1 MTRWDAL
8 LGGLLAVV
16 VALHLSLRA
25 DPARRNLEFVPDMAN
40 GPAYETQ
47 AANPVFPDGKTLQA
61 PPPGTIAR
69 GYLPLAVDGLP
80 LDVTTPYKELAP
92 EQVAAWDRLAAPALD
107 PEAAAAARARGA
119 FVFENFCA
127 VCHGAGGPE
136 GGPVTKRG
144 VPPPTPLTGDG
155 ARAKSDG
162 RLFRILTAGEGN
174 MPSYATQVAR
184 EDRWN
189 VILYVRSLQNP

>member
-1 MTRWDAL
+1 VTRWDAL
-8 LGGLLAVV
+8 LVALLALV

-25 DPARRNLEFVPDMAN
+25 DPTRRNLVFVPDMAN

-47 AANPVFPDGKTLQA
+47 ARNPVFPDGKTLQA
-61 PPPGTIAR
+61 PPRGTIAR
-69 GYLPLAVDGLP
+69 GYLPLALDGVL
-80 LDVTTPYKELAP
+80 LDVVTPYKELSP
-92 EQVAAWDRLAAPALD
+92 EQVAAWDRLALPPLEPAA
-107 PEAAAAARARGA
+107 EAAARARGA

-136 GGPVTKRG
+136 GGAVTKRG

-155 ARAKSDG
+155 ARQKSDG
-162 RLFRILTAGEGN
+162 HLFRILTAGEGN
-174 MPSYATQVAR
+174 MPSYATQVSR

-189 VILYVRSLQNP
+189 VIRHVRSLQNP